1 MLHTIRN
8 EHLTLTVDD
17 LGAQMMAL
25 TGAGGTEYLW
35 SGDAAFWRNRAPNL
49 FPYVGRSTED
59 SCTVRGVRY
68 PMTRHGF
75 ANRSTFAVG
84 SHGAHRIV
92 FTLTDS
98 PATREN
104 YPWAFAFSVAYA
116 LEGSTVEI
124 TYEVINR
131 DRETIYFG
139 LGGHPGFRVPLEPG
153 LAFTDYA
160 LTFGSPCAPDR
171 VELSENY
178 MVSGREA
185 RFPLEGGRHPA
196 PAPRPLRPRRG
207 DPAAHGQNDHIVR
220 QQRTTWGHPED
231 PPDELPG
238 DLAHPGEG
246 GALCVPGALGEP
258 ARPAGRGGGADP
270 AGGPGGPGAR
280 GAVCESLEDHGV
292 LRHGGV

>member
-75 ANRSTFAVG
+75 ANRSVFTVG
-84 SHGAHRIV
+84 SRGADRMV

-98 PATREN
+98 PETREN

-116 LEGSTVEI
+116 LTGPSVEI

-178 MVSGREA
+178 MVSGRET
-185 RFPLEGGRHPA
+185 RFPLEGGDTL
-196 PAPRPLRPRRG
+196 PLRHDLFDHDAVILRHMDKTITLSANKGQHGVTLEIPRMNCLG
-207 DPAAHGQNDHIVR
+207 IWHTPGKEAPFVCLEPWVSLPAR
-220 QQRTTWGHPED
+220 QDVVE
-231 PPDELPG
+231 ELTRQG
-238 DLAHPGEG
+238 DLVALEPGERY
-246 GALCVPGALGEP
+246 VNPWKIT
-258 ARPAGRGGGADP
+258 
-270 AGGPGGPGAR
+270 
-280 GAVCESLEDHGV
+280 VF
-292 LRHGGV
+292 

>member
-75 ANRSTFAVG
+75 ANRFVFTVG
-84 SHGAHRIV
+84 SRGADRMV

-98 PATREN
+98 PETREN

-124 TYEVINR
+124 TYEVVNR

-160 LTFGSPCAPDR
+160 LTFGRPCAPDQ
-171 VELSENY
+171 VELSDSY
-178 MVSGREA
+178 MVSGRET
-185 RFPLEGGRHPA
+185 RFPLENGDTL
-196 PAPRPLRPRRG
+196 PLRHDLFDHDAVILRHMDKTVTLSANNGQRGVRMEIPRMNCLG
-207 DPAAHGQNDHIVR
+207 IWHTPGKEAPFVCLEPWVSLPAR
-220 QQRTTWGHPED
+220 QDVVE
-231 PPDELPG
+231 ELTQQG
-238 DLAHPGEG
+238 DLVALAPGERY
-246 GALCVPGALGEP
+246 VNPWKIT
-258 ARPAGRGGGADP
+258 
-270 AGGPGGPGAR
+270 
-280 GAVCESLEDHGV
+280 VF
-292 LRHGGV
+292 